1 MFPQTES
8 SEDES
13 ILSNDQ
19 SIYIKLGTEHGD
31 SIIKVEVSADNM
43 SFEQPFDKD
52 NKEFREALFDLI
64 QKSPLN

>member
-13 ILSNDQ
+13 SLSNDQ
-19 SIYIKLGTEHGD
+19 SIYFKFGNQHDD

-43 SFEQPFDKD
+43 SLEQSFNKD
-52 NKEFREALFDLI
+52 NKEFRAALIDLM